1 MLLWFWKKVLV
12 VSMEVVMVMKNK
24 EKGDGREGED
34 GGHVNEK
41 R

>member
-1 MLLWFWKKVLV
+1 M
-12 VSMEVVMVMKNK
+12 VMVMKNK